1 MNFSSSAMTLILGL
15 IYCGATYA
23 LFSCNNPAYPGPH
36 QPMCSRLGKPSDI
49 SGRAIPRRQK
59 GRMAKQLTYSNINRQ
74 EQSSD
79 KICVPA
85 APSDGKFT
93 CGQVL
98 VRGFPSERGGAAT
111 FDGHVQPNDFR
122 KLITSMVKNYCYD
135 A

>member
-1 MNFSSSAMTLILGL
+1 MNFSSSSMTLILGL

-49 SGRAIPRRQK
+49 SGHAIPPRQK
-59 GRMAKQLTYSNINRQ
+59 GRMAKQLTYF
-74 EQSSD
+74 
-79 KICVPA
+79 VPA

-93 CGQVL
+93 CGQVS
-98 VRGFPSERGGAAT
+98 VRGFPSERRRCCN